1 MWKRIRSI
9 LKFILFNS
17 IVKRCFNV
25 FIIRIILHSRL
36 KLLKSLRISSP
47 LPPPRRFMRNIRGRR
62 GKQYV
67 YSWNDLFYLDFA
79 FRILNFPQ
87 MDRQHPHQTGLW
99 CLSSEDKGA
108 SPVFIQYLNL
118 WDMLGS
124 ACQRW
129 TLLID
134 FAHFLLRL
142 NQQLGPVVRT
152 PVSANPGF
160 FFFLSRALYRIIFS
174 ILFRVSNHEI
184 VGKDNKTEFDF

>member
-1 MWKRIRSI
+1 M
-9 LKFILFNS
+9 L
-17 IVKRCFNV
+17 
-25 FIIRIILHSRL
+25 IIRIILHSRL
-36 KLLKSLRISSP
+36 KFLKFLLPSP
-47 LPPPRRFMRNIRGRR
+47 VLRRFMRKQTRDTNIRGRR

-79 FRILNFPQ
+79 FLILNFPQ

-118 WDMLGS
+118 LDMLGS

-142 NQQLGPVVRT
+142 NQQVGPIVRMA
-152 PVSANPGF
+152 VSAN
-160 FFFLSRALYRIIFS
+160 
-174 ILFRVSNHEI
+174 RVSFSFYQKHSI
-184 VGKDNKTEFDF
+184 G

>member
-1 MWKRIRSI
+1 MLERVHYTHHSTFPVKI
-9 LKFILFNS
+9 LET
-17 IVKRCFNV
+17 
-25 FIIRIILHSRL
+25 
-36 KLLKSLRISSP
+36 
-47 LPPPRRFMRNIRGRR
+47 LPPLLPSPVLRRFMRKQTRDTNIRGRR

-79 FRILNFPQ
+79 FLILNFPQ

-108 SPVFIQYLNL
+108 SLVFIYLNW

-124 ACQRW
+124 TRQRW

-152 PVSANPGF
+152 PVSANPAF
-160 FFFLSRALYRIIFS
+160 FFFLSKALYGIIFS
-174 ILFRVSNHEI
+174 ILFRVSSHEI
-184 VGKDNKTEFDF
+184 VGKEN